1 VKIHP
6 LVESL
11 FLEWR
16 VRVHNGTPDPKDAG
30 HVSILKEICLR
41 RGIDSKIVDN
51 VLLALDEDHIVK
63 NKKTG
68 NIYTVKNVNKDKH
81 TVIKKNASKDDIEKI
96 KKAKEKDDKPDDAG
110 DSDNKTQS
118 QKGTVVSGIEMP
130 DLDLVMPG
138 EKIGTVLAQNKEI
151 VYPLIEKTANKVEE
165 LLKDGKKEEARILA
179 QTLVDKYELTKPI
192 YLQPGKA
199 NKAKLYV
206 GSKYRYAT
214 GTKNEGSVGQKN
226 IVDVFEK
233 AGVKVPPKPG
243 GISRTA
249 VAPNEVHTK
258 RKVGTVKTNM
268 KDGKIVSKEVTIG
281 ERKFTIKADPNDPLA
296 QKKLETL
303 PDGEVEFCDINS
315 AHTDEGRTECIVNAS
330 NNMIDMFDKIE
341 SQLTDEFNIEI
352 ASNVKSGLKKLQ
364 RLEEEKNNAAT
375 TGARQ
380 KLQEEF
386 DQVCLDIMAATKINN
401 PNGVNEFVNMTA
413 YMAETFEAMSLLN
426 KGIETYIPSSGN
438 FKTSDVLSVMGG
450 DQIKSTVTSV
460 DGRHADDGV
469 LYIKGT
475 SVKFAGGGASQMPNK
490 NENSSYKDND
500 VEIIVNGEKRKGTL
514 NVLKGLTDYY
524 DRLFPDSDEAQKP
537 ISDDELKQMYD
548 DNLNTLYEYYPQFRD
563 SDVLE
568 EVMGKAK
575 NAAKNQL
582 KRLNQ
587 EKMKSSEG
595 LENAQKRMEF
605 YHFNQWVATMVYN
618 HPERGM
624 KTQSY
629 SNSDYV
635 TYKRDKKTYVK
646 RVHSN
651 GTDSVVW
658 HGWDPDQGYMVNNK
672 GKITPSNVYSSRM
685 KHNNPAEYWIKKAQ
699 K

>member
-1 VKIHP
+1 MITSINEILTEWAFRTKDGLPNPKSMAHQILLEGILKNYGWSVEARAELLNN
-6 LVESL
+6 LVEANADVV
-11 FLEWR
+11 EP
-16 VRVHNGTPDPKDAG
+16 T
-30 HVSILKEICLR
+30 
-41 RGIDSKIVDN
+41 
-51 VLLALDEDHIVK
+51 LAK
-63 NKKTG
+63 
-68 NIYTVKNVNKDKH
+68 
-81 TVIKKNASKDDIEKI
+81 AR
-96 KKAKEKDDKPDDAG
+96 KKADKGQTYSSPRSKKVYTRGKEEEEG
-110 DSDNKTQS
+110 EDSE
-118 QKGTVVSGIEMP
+118 KGNSVSGIEMP
-130 DLDLVMPG
+130 DLDLDMKG
-138 EKIGTVLAQNKEI
+138 EKIGDILAQNKEI
-151 VYPLIEKTANKVEE
+151 VYPLIQKTAGKVEE
-165 LLKDGKKEEARILA
+165 LLKDGKKEEAKILA
-179 QTLVDKYELTKPI
+179 QTLVDKYQLTKPI

-199 NKAKLYV
+199 NKAKIYV
-206 GSKYRYAT
+206 GSKHRYAT
-214 GTKNEGSVGQKN
+214 GVKNEGSVGQKQ
-226 IVDVFEK
+226 IVDIFKK
-233 AGVKVPPKPG
+233 AGVKIPPKPG

-249 VAPNEVHTK
+249 VAPNEVHSK

-281 ERKFTIKADPNDPLA
+281 ERKFTIKADPEDPLS

-330 NNMIDMFDKIE
+330 NNMIDMFNKIE
-341 SQLTDEFNIEI
+341 NELTDDFNLEI
-352 ASNVKSGLKKLQ
+352 ASNVKRGLKELQ
-364 RLEEEKNNAAT
+364 RLENEKNQAAT
-375 TGARQ
+375 TGGREELQ
-380 KLQEEF
+380 KKF
-386 DQVCLDIMAATKINN
+386 DQVCLDTMAATKVKN
-401 PNGVNEFVNMTA
+401 PNGVNEFTNMTA

-438 FKTSDVLSVMGG
+438 FKTSDVLSLMGG
-450 DQIKSTVTSV
+450 GQIKSTVTSV

-490 NENSSYKDND
+490 NENSNYKDND
-500 VEIIVNGEKRKGTL
+500 VDITVNGKERKGTL
-514 NVLKGLTDYY
+514 DVLNGLTDYY
-524 DRLFPDSDEAQKP
+524 SQLFPESDEAQES
-537 ISDDELKQMYD
+537 ISDDELKKMYD
-548 DNLNTLYEYYPQFRD
+548 DNLNALYEYYPEFRD
-563 SDVLE
+563 SKVLE
-568 EVMGKAK
+568 DVMGRAK
-575 NAAKNQL
+575 SAASGQL
-582 KRLNQ
+582 KRLNA
-587 EKMKSSEG
+587 EKMKKSEG
-595 LENAQKRMEF
+595 IDSSQKRMEF

-635 TYKRDKKTYVK
+635 VGKRGGKPYVK

-685 KHNNPAEYWIKKAQ
+685 KHNNPAEHWIKMAQ